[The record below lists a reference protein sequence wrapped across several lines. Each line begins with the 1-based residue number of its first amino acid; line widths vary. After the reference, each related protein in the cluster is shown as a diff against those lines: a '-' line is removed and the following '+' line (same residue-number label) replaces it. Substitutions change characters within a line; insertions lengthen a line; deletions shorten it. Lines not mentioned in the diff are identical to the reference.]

1 MISQT
6 ADITAN
12 IDELCINTIRTL
24 AMDGVQ
30 KANSGHPGAPM
41 GLAPAAYVLWT
52 RIMRHNPENPAW
64 FNRDRF
70 VLSGGHASMLLYSM
84 LHLTGYDL
92 SLDDLKRFRQWG
104 SKTPG
109 HPEFGHTPGVETTTG
124 PLGQGFAN
132 AVGMAM
138 AERHLAAVY
147 NKPGCEVIGHDTYV
161 MCGDGDMMEG
171 VTSEA
176 ASLAGHL
183 ALSRLICMYDDNG
196 ISIEGP
202 TDLAFTEDVE
212 QRFKA
217 YKWHVLRVADGS
229 DPEAVH
235 RALEAAR
242 DEKERPTLIMLRTQI
257 AHGSP
262 NKQGTADAH
271 GAPLGDEEISLT
283 KKNLGM
289 PDEPFYISERA
300 LKHMRGCVESGKAA
314 EAEWAS
320 LLTTYQEKYPQDA
333 QSLEDA
339 LNRKLPRGWDADL
352 DELRTIEGPVATR
365 AASGKVLNTIAA
377 QVGELIGGSADLA
390 PSNKTY
396 IDASHEFQKDAYDGR
411 NIRFGVREHAMGSI
425 ISGMALHRGVRPY
438 GGTFFVFTDYM
449 RPAIRLACLMRL
461 PVIYVLTHDSIAVGE
476 DGPTH
481 QPVEHLAA
489 LRAIPGITVI
499 RPADM
504 SETVEAWR
512 LALQLE
518 TPVALILSR
527 QKLPVLREG
536 THGHAADLAKGAYV
550 VADTDGTPDM
560 VMIATGSE
568 VHVTLAA
575 AEKLKAEG
583 VAARVVS
590 MPSWELFEAAPREYR
605 DRILPPAVKARIAV
619 EAGSAMGWRRYVGP
633 DGLTVH
639 MSGYGASAAGGTN
652 MEQNGFTADNI
663 VKTALKLTKNG

>member
-1 MISQT
+1 MTNQP
-6 ADITAN
+6 ADTN
-12 IDELCINTIRTL
+12 GNLDERCINTIRML
-24 AMDGVQ
+24 SVDGVQ

-52 RIMRHNPENPAW
+52 RFMQHNPENPDW

-92 SLDDLKRFRQWG
+92 SLDDLKNFRQNG

-109 HPEFGHTPGVETTTG
+109 HPEYGHTPGVETTTG
-124 PLGQGFAN
+124 PLGQGFTN
-132 AVGMAM
+132 AVGMAV

-147 NKPGCEVIGHDTYV
+147 NKPDCGLIDHHTYV

-171 VTSEA
+171 ITSEA

-183 ALSRLICMYDDNG
+183 ALSRLICIYDDNH
-196 ISIEGP
+196 ISIEGS
-202 TDLAFTEDVE
+202 TDIAFTEDVE

-217 YKWHVLRVADGS
+217 YKWNVLRVADGN
-229 DPEAVH
+229 DPEAIDKAV
-235 RALEAAR
+235 RAAR
-242 DEKERPTLIMLRTQI
+242 LEKERPTLIMLRTQI
-257 AHGSP
+257 GHGSP

-271 GAPLGDEEISLT
+271 GAPLGEAEISLT
-283 KKNLGM
+283 KENLGM
-289 PDEPFYISERA
+289 PDKPFYIPEEA
-300 LKHMRGCVESGKAA
+300 LQHMRACVQAGKSA
-314 EAEWAS
+314 EAEWVSRFSAYKE
-320 LLTTYQEKYPQDA
+320 TYPENAERLKNTINRTLPQ
-333 QSLEDA
+333 
-339 LNRKLPRGWDADL
+339 GWDADL
-352 DELRTIEGPVATR
+352 SDLRNIEGPVATR
-365 AASGKVLNTIAA
+365 AASGTVLNAIAA
-377 QVGELIGGSADLA
+377 NVSDLIGGSADLA

-396 IDASHEFQKDAYDGR
+396 ITASHEFQKDAYDGR

-425 ISGMALHRGVRPY
+425 MSGMALHKGVRPY
-438 GGTFFVFTDYM
+438 GGTFFVFTDYL
-449 RPAIRLACLMRL
+449 RPAIRLACLMKL
-461 PVIYVLTHDSIAVGE
+461 PVTYVFTHDSIAVGE

-512 LALQLE
+512 LAMQMA

-527 QKLPVLREG
+527 QKLPVLQEG
-536 THGHAADLAKGAYV
+536 IHGHAADLAKGAYV
-550 VADTDGTPDM
+550 VADTDGTPDI

-568 VHVTLAA
+568 VHVTLEA

-583 VAARVVS
+583 VSARVVS
-590 MPSWELFEAAPREYR
+590 MPSWELFEAAPKEYQ
-605 DRILPPAVKARIAV
+605 DQVLPPGIEARMSV
-619 EAGSAMGWRRYVGP
+619 EAGSDMGWQRYVGQK
-633 DGLTVH
+633 GLTVH
-639 MSGYGASAAGGTN
+639 MSGYGASAPGGTN
-652 MEQNGFTADNI
+652 MEQNGFTVDNI
-663 VKTALKLTKNG
+663 VKTALKLT